1 MSLRNVLSVTAARSG
16 LRHLIG
22 GTQVLALLPALALG
36 AYWAAGEGA
45 LAIVALGVPLLFL
58 FTGGFD
64 QISGRD
70 RGTLDIATGLPLVAS
85 LEDRLDAAVSA
96 GRRSGSKTAC
106 VLIRIESFEGFAA
119 RRGSVASDQ
128 VLERIAERLRGSLRE
143 GDHLAWLGS
152 HGSDGPGDSP
162 GDRPCATF
170 GVALRP
176 IANFDLEAAIQIA
189 VRLQATAEEPVA
201 LDGAA
206 VYLSAGIGL
215 CLSTRSPGRT
225 GRSMIRGAGIALDE
239 ALLSGPSA
247 IRVYSDEMRDR
258 RDSQAA
264 LNEDALQ
271 ALENGQIVAWF
282 QPQVSTDTGRVT
294 GFEALARWVHPERG
308 VVPPAQFLPILERD
322 GQLERL
328 GEVILYGALK
338 AVTAW
343 DAAGLDVPCVAVNFT
358 GDELRNPK
366 LADKIRWDLD
376 RFDLTPQRLTVEVLE
391 TVVVGAPDDTATRNI
406 HRLAEMGCR
415 IDLDDFGTGNASIA
429 ALRRFA
435 IERIKI
441 DRSFVT
447 HVDDDGEQQRMVS
460 AILTMAERLGLETLA
475 EGVETAGEHAILAQL
490 GCRHVQG
497 FGIARPMPF
506 EQTLD
511 WIRNYEA
518 KLAAPPAIGRRSG

>member
-1 MSLRNVLSVTAARSG
+1 MRFRHALSVTAARRG
-16 LRHLIG
+16 LRRLIG

-36 AYWAAGEGA
+36 AYWAAGEAA
-45 LAIVALGVPLLFL
+45 LAVVALGVPLLFL

-64 QISGRD
+64 QVSGRD
-70 RGTLDIATGLPLVAS
+70 RGALDIATGLPLAAS
-85 LEDRLDAAVSA
+85 LEDRLDAALLS
-96 GRRSGSKTAC
+96 GRRSGLKTAC
-106 VLIRIESFEGFAA
+106 LLIRVENFDSFTAHRGTAA
-119 RRGSVASDQ
+119 GDR
-128 VLERIAERLRGSLRE
+128 VLERIAQRLRGALRE

-152 HGSDGPGDSP
+152 AGPAVTTDQGS
-162 GDRPCATF
+162 ATF
-170 GVALRP
+170 GVVLRP
-176 IANFDLEAAIQIA
+176 VINFDLEAAIQIA

-206 VYLSAGIGL
+206 VYLSAGVGL
-215 CLSTRSPGRT
+215 CLSTRSPGKT
-225 GRSMIRGAGIALDE
+225 GHSMIRGAGIALDE
-239 ALLSGPSA
+239 ALLGGPSA
-247 IRVYSDEMRDR
+247 IRVYSDEMHSR

-264 LNEDALQ
+264 LNEDALR
-271 ALENGQIVAWF
+271 ALENGQIVPWF

-308 VVPPAQFLPILERD
+308 VVPPAQFLPILDRA
-322 GQLERL
+322 GQMERL

-366 LADKIRWDLD
+366 LAEKIRWDLD
-376 RFDLTPQRLTVEVLE
+376 RFDLKPGRLTVEVLE

-415 IDLDDFGTGNASIA
+415 IDLDDFGTGHASIA

-447 HVDDDGEQQRMVS
+447 HVDDDAEQQRMVS

-475 EGVETAGEHAILAQL
+475 EGVETAGEHAMLAQL

-506 EQTLD
+506 EQTMD
-511 WIRNYEA
+511 WIRSYEA
-518 KLAAPPAIGRRSG
+518 KLAAPPVIGRRSG